1 MKTTPAATKTNAA
14 RLLDSLAIPYQLQA
28 YEVDPEDL
36 TAISVARKIGLPPE
50 QVFKTLLA
58 HTNSGE
64 HLFAVIPGDAE
75 LDLKKL
81 AHAAGAKKAELAS
94 LKEVEPLT
102 GYIRGGV
109 TVMAARKPFPAYAD
123 ETIELHD
130 LISVSA
136 GQRGLQILLNPAD
149 YLRATEATIAD
160 LTKLNQQPATN
171 NQQPAPMTYFHH
183 VLGHLRKD
191 LRLEWRGRDA
201 INAML
206 FFSLLVVAIF
216 SLAFDPTGYPTTT
229 RQIAGGVLWV
239 AILFSSVTAL
249 NQSWT
254 REQRNQ
260 VLDAQRL
267 APSPASALFL
277 GKALANMVFVTAV
290 EAILAP
296 IFIIFYNLHALGNV
310 ALLALILPLGTW
322 ALIVNGTFFAALG
335 LRARSRE
342 LLLPLL
348 LFPIS
353 IPALLAMVQ
362 ATSGIITND
371 LDPIQINL
379 WIKQLAAYDLIYTT
393 LCILLFETILHAE

>member
-1 MKTTPAATKTNAA
+1 MN
-14 RLLDSLAIPYQLQA
+14 
-28 YEVDPEDL
+28 
-36 TAISVARKIGLPPE
+36 
-50 QVFKTLLA
+50 
-58 HTNSGE
+58 
-64 HLFAVIPGDAE
+64 
-75 LDLKKL
+75 
-81 AHAAGAKKAELAS
+81 
-94 LKEVEPLT
+94 
-102 GYIRGGV
+102 
-109 TVMAARKPFPAYAD
+109 
-123 ETIELHD
+123 
-130 LISVSA
+130 
-136 GQRGLQILLNPAD
+136 
-149 YLRATEATIAD
+149 
-160 LTKLNQQPATN
+160 
-171 NQQPAPMTYFHH
+171 YFHH
-183 VLGHLRKD
+183 VLEHLRKD

-216 SLAFDPTGYPTTT
+216 SLAFDPTGYPATT

-249 NQSWT
+249 NQAWT
-254 REQRNQ
+254 RELRNQ

-267 APSPASALFL
+267 APAPASALFL

-296 IFIIFYNLHALGNV
+296 IFIVFYNLHALGNV

-353 IPALLAMVQ
+353 LPALLAMVQ
-362 ATSGIITND
+362 ATSGIITNE

-379 WIKQLAAYDLIYTT
+379 WIKQLVAYDLIYTT

>member
-1 MKTTPAATKTNAA
+1 
-14 RLLDSLAIPYQLQA
+14 
-28 YEVDPEDL
+28 
-36 TAISVARKIGLPPE
+36 
-50 QVFKTLLA
+50 
-58 HTNSGE
+58 
-64 HLFAVIPGDAE
+64 
-75 LDLKKL
+75 
-81 AHAAGAKKAELAS
+81 
-94 LKEVEPLT
+94 
-102 GYIRGGV
+102 
-109 TVMAARKPFPAYAD
+109 
-123 ETIELHD
+123 
-130 LISVSA
+130 
-136 GQRGLQILLNPAD
+136 
-149 YLRATEATIAD
+149 
-160 LTKLNQQPATN
+160 
-171 NQQPAPMTYFHH
+171 MTYFQH
-183 VLGHLRKD
+183 VLGHLLKD

-216 SLAFDPTGYPTTT
+216 SLAFDPTSYPTTT

-267 APSPASALFL
+267 APSPASSLFL

-296 IFIIFYNLHALGNV
+296 IFIVFYNLHALGNV